1 MTEDYV
7 VEHHLVI
14 SYASILSHFL
24 LTIWVLMRIAMAL
37 VLGKE
42 ILVTKHLINLG
53 CCMYQI
59 FNVVFQLCR
68 VPMDHQD
75 IVYYSDSYSK

>member
-1 MTEDYV
+1 MTGDYV

-42 ILVTKHLINLG
+42 ILVSKNLINLG
-53 CCMYQI
+53 CCTYPI
-59 FNVVFQLCR
+59 FNIVFQLFR
-68 VPMDHQD
+68 LPMDHQD
-75 IVYYSDSYSK
+75 IVLLFRLL